1 MAEPQPHKAV
11 TTLRELRALSPADA
25 AERWPEV
32 SALIVAMT
40 KGWRPREG
48 GAPKSFA
55 DVRQM
60 SKSEILEHWP
70 AVVAILEGAT
80 GGDAA
85 GPEPKTIED
94 VAKMT
99 ADQVAAHIDVVRGIV
114 GKDGG
119 AK

>member
-1 MAEPQPHKAV
+1 MAEPQPHKAIS
-11 TTLRELRALSPADA
+11 TLAELKALSPTDADA
-25 AERWPEV
+25 RWPEV
-32 SALIVAMT
+32 GTFIKAMT
-40 KGWRPREG
+40 RGWKPREG
-48 GAPKSFA
+48 GAPKSF
-55 DVRQM
+55 DDLKQM
-60 SKSEILEHWP
+60 SRSEILQHWP
-70 AVVAILEGAT
+70 AVLKVLETAT

-119 AK
+119 K